1 MIDHL
6 IDSMGI
12 VKDMSYEIIEECLLE
27 GVGEYVVESMI
38 EKINKEAAIV
48 VSEVVYNEIVGEI

>member
-27 GVGEYVVESMI
+27 GVGEYAVESMI